1 MRHSVE
7 AAPLSIIVRD
17 LGIEHTHTHTH
28 THTYRDKQTERDTD
42 RQTDSHRDRGY
53 VYLSFLYK
61 TIPEKWT

>member
-28 THTYRDKQTERDTD
+28 TETNRQREIQTD
-42 RQTDSHRDRGY
+42 RRTHIETEVMFISRFFIKQFPRNGH
-53 VYLSFLYK
+53 K
-61 TIPEKWT
+61 